1 MRQKLAPAHQGED
14 LFNCILSRKSFCFHY
29 TKSYD
34 LTIFRV
40 EGDAFFDA
48 DLNCDDDEQEELPDE
63 LEKKGDQDNV
73 NTSIDPEADDEFY
86 DCLDC
91 FDIDS
96 EPSSELPYSVAK
108 ETDPARVVMDRLIR
122 EGKPSTES
130 CFYR

>member
-48 DLNCDDDEQEELPDE
+48 DLNCDDKEQEELPDE
-63 LEKKGDQDNV
+63 LGKEGDQDNV
-73 NTSIDPEADDEFY
+73 NITIDSEADDEFY
-86 DCLDC
+86 DCLDT
-91 FDIDS
+91 FDIDL
-96 EPSSELPYSVAK
+96 EPSLNCLIVLPRKLTLPV
-108 ETDPARVVMDRLIR
+108 L
-122 EGKPSTES
+122 
-130 CFYR
+130 